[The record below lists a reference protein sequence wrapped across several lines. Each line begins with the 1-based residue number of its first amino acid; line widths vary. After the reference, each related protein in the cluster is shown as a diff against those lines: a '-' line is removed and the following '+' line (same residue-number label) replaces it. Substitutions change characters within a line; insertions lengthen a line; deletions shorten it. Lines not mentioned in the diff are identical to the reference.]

1 MRVKR
6 SAGRFAERRS
16 GEQELKAR
24 WRNLMPEL
32 LDLFGNA
39 SKVVRAVTDAA
50 LREHG
55 LRLGQDHLL
64 AALWRRDGQTPG
76 EIAAALLVTTPAI
89 TKGATVL
96 EKSGLLERRADDRD
110 NRLVRLWLTEKGRAL
125 QGPVKEARVQVEE
138 RLTAALSGAEAEA
151 LAHGLE
157 KLLAAGR
164 DILAPR
170 QEAIQREKA

>member
-1 MRVKR
+1 MSSVRRVR
-6 SAGRFAERRS
+6 PQGFGAHEY
-16 GEQELKAR
+16 ELKAFALE
-24 WRNLMPEL
+24 NLMPEL
-32 LDLFGNA
+32 LDLFGNT

-76 EIAAALLVTTPAI
+76 EIAVALLVTTPAI

-110 NRLVRLWLTEKGRAL
+110 NRLVRLWLSEKGRAL
-125 QGPVKEARVQVEE
+125 QRPVEETRLRVEE
-138 RLTAALSGAEAEA
+138 RLTAALSSAEMEA
-151 LAHGLE
+151 LVRSLE
-157 KLLAAGR
+157 KLLGAGG
-164 DILAPR
+164 DILRPR
-170 QEAIQREKA
+170 HEIDDPE

>member
-1 MRVKR
+1 MSSVRW
-6 SAGRFAERRS
+6 APS
-16 GEQELKAR
+16 GSFRAHEQELKAFALE
-24 WRNLMPEL
+24 NLMPEL
-32 LDLFGNA
+32 LDLFGNT

-50 LREHG
+50 LRDHG

-76 EIAAALLVTTPAI
+76 EIAVALRVTTPAI

-110 NRLVRLWLTEKGRAL
+110 NRLVRLWLSEKGRAL
-125 QGPVKEARVQVEE
+125 QRPVEETRLQVEE
-138 RLTAALSGAEAEA
+138 RLTTALSSAEMKA
-151 LAHGLE
+151 LVRSLE
-157 KLLAAGR
+157 KLLVAGS

-170 QEAIQREKA
+170 HEIDDHE

>member
-1 MRVKR
+1 
-6 SAGRFAERRS
+6 
-16 GEQELKAR
+16 
-24 WRNLMPEL
+24 MPEL
-32 LDLFGNA
+32 LDLFGNT

-89 TKGATVL
+89 TKGATAL

-125 QGPVKEARVQVEE
+125 QEPVKEARMLVEE
-138 RLTAALSGAEAEA
+138 RLTTTLSSAEMEA
-151 LAHGLE
+151 LVRSLK
-157 KLLAAGR
+157 KLLVAGS
-164 DILAPR
+164 DILTPR
-170 QEAIQREKA
+170 HELDEHQ